1 MNCPWAS
8 AKRGPRRTG
17 VEDNDTAGA
26 GVIDMAKAVSRPPL
40 EAFRFF
46 DVAGRHQSFAKAAR
60 ELGVTSGAVAH
71 RVRTL
76 EQYLG
81 VELFERQSHG
91 PALNARGQAFLIEV
105 QHILSALDKTTER
118 FHADATVG
126 VLKLV
131 AVEAFAERW
140 LMPRLAAFRC
150 AHPDIVIEF
159 ETDHCEVDPARR
171 KFDVWIAFVA
181 GVSRT
186 VQSEVLFEETLV
198 PVCTPPSWQ
207 RGEARATGRSAR
219 MAAALRPGLGRLLGV
234 LVCKPGGRRAGHVP
248 GVGLS
253 SLLDD
258 GPGGSRGHGRRARS
272 LPADRALSRAPNTGG
287 AVRTAGRGPGALL
300 PGDRSRLRGEARSAG
315 FPGLAPG
322 RDARERRGRAA
333 RGAARTAR
341 RSLSDDPPRRTVAGR
356 VYNSK
361 NRRFVSNWRRLPI
374 SFVGH
379 TSAHLVRQF
388 EETVLGLYGVAPDIV
403 VEPLVERMDMLFGNY
418 SALVDD
424 SVSGWLEVATGVA
437 GAANVLPPYAK
448 RLRDLY
454 PRARLRVR
462 KCAQSEGLTMLLDDE
477 VELVSGAQNSDPDK
491 LLEYREV
498 LSYNIVLITSLDHPL
513 AGCETITV
521 QEVARWPA
529 IVPPAGTYSRQFGEA
544 VARQMG
550 IDVFAVIEVG
560 GWGVLKRY
568 VENGLGVSAVPSICI
583 HETDQVSVIPIEEY
597 FPSRSFGIFSRR
609 GKRLTPPAWELL
621 KLMIQNLQLAGG
633 GADACAA
640 HACPRRA
647 SEHGARL
654 KTSTPGKSGEK
665 PDQRAE
671 QNTATAGGGG
681 VLEGPVSGMGI
692 PCTKCFRM
700 MRARANIGTMKMIPA
715 AASRFQ
721 RAPSSA

>member
-1 MNCPWAS
+1 
-8 AKRGPRRTG
+8 
-17 VEDNDTAGA
+17 
-26 GVIDMAKAVSRPPL
+26 MAKAVSRPPL

-46 DVAGRHQSFAKAAR
+46 DVAGRYQSFAKAAR

-76 EQYLG
+76 DQYLG

-91 PALNARGQAFLIEV
+91 LALNARGQAFLIEI

-131 AVEAFAERW
+131 AVEAFAEMW

-159 ETDHCEVDPARR
+159 ETDHYEVDPARR
-171 KFDVWIAFVA
+171 KFDVWITFVA

-198 PVCTPPSWQ
+198 PVCTPAFLAT
-207 RGEARATGRSAR
+207 RGRPGQPADLHGWPLLYDLAWDDYRAHWFASREAGAPDMSRASGYRLYSMMVQTAVEGMGVALGHSLLIAPYLERRTLVELFEPPVAARRATSW
-219 MAAALRPGLGRLLGV
+219 
-234 LVCKPGGRRAGHVP
+234 
-248 GVGLS
+248 
-253 SLLDD
+253 
-258 GPGGSRGHGRRARS
+258 RS
-272 LPADRALSRAPNTGG
+272 LPA
-287 AVRTAGRGPGALL
+287 
-300 PGDRSRLRGEARSAG
+300 
-315 FPGLAPG
+315 PG
-322 RDARERRGRAA
+322 RSPKRGLSGIGSGPRRERATRPRSP
-333 RGAARTAR
+333 R
-341 RSLSDDPPRRTVAGR
+341 RSPHRKAKPEWQPPRRTVAGR

-477 VELVSGAQNSDPDK
+477 MEVVLGAQNSDPDK

-513 AGCETITV
+513 AGRETITL

-529 IVPPAGTYSRQFGEA
+529 IVPPAGTYSRQFDEA

-550 IDVFAVIEVG
+550 IDVFAVIKVG

-583 HETDQVSVIPIEEY
+583 HETDQASVIPNEEY

-621 KLMIQNLQLAGG
+621 KLMVSELAARGGRRRRVRRARMSAKGVRAWGAPEIDHACQGRRETRPNG
-633 GADACAA
+633 GAQHC
-640 HACPRRA
+640 HR
-647 SEHGARL
+647 
-654 KTSTPGKSGEK
+654 
-665 PDQRAE
+665 
-671 QNTATAGGGG
+671 GG
-681 VLEGPVSGMGI
+681 VAEAFWRGRYQAWSSPARSASG
-692 PCTKCFRM
+692 
-700 MRARANIGTMKMIPA
+700 
-715 AASRFQ
+715 
-721 RAPSSA
+721 